1 MKKALFLLLCAIL
14 LSPGFAQ
21 TIRHGYYATN
31 ALGMTSPGAMKY
43 GLYGYDNPAVLST
56 LNAPDFYFTYTKFKK
71 HWNDAHQYGIYAA
84 IPYVGFGMVN
94 HRFDGKT
101 VTNYMVSGA
110 MGDEAVSIGSGYGWT
125 TGDFGGQ
132 ESEWT
137 LGTLVRPNRYLSLG
151 ATVYLPNTG
160 EREGM
165 FEAAVRPLKSEV
177 VTLFAD
183 YVVRRYRNSG
193 EPNWSAGIA
202 VEALPGIRLTGR
214 FFADHSATAGVQFS
228 LGNSSLTNQEY
239 FDKEQN
245 LAYSSYGIRIGGYDR
260 NVFTK
265 LQEDKN
271 VLTVDMHQGLT
282 YQKYKILDKRLALQ
296 ELLQNIEAAKNDES
310 VGAIAIKA
318 SELSADRELL
328 WEVRTK
334 LKEFKAAGKK
344 IFIFIDRGGLNEYH
358 FASIADKIVMD
369 PTGTFVFE
377 GYAMG
382 RSYLKG
388 TLEKLGI
395 GFDELRFFKY
405 KSANESFSR
414 DKMSDADREQRQ
426 KLVDDMYAVA
436 KDEIVATG
444 RISAVQYDSLVNNK
458 MLVLAA
464 EMRSMGL
471 IDTVARW
478 EAVEQMLKENSMR
491 KIGPKQLEA
500 NKLPSDNYWGRRP
513 EIAVIYALGVCA
525 MDEGISAR
533 SLVKD
538 VKRAVD
544 DDNVK
549 AIVLRVDSPGG
560 DAMASDYISE
570 ALLKA
575 KGKKPVI
582 VSQGKVAAS
591 GGYWLSMYADTIV
604 AAPTTITGSVG
615 VIGGWIYNKGF
626 KEMLGGSTDAVK
638 KGEHAD
644 LGLGFTIPLIG
655 LTIPDRDLNT
665 EERARVES
673 SIRDMY
679 KQFITNVA
687 KGRNRTPAYID
698 TIGQGRVWSGIDGK
712 KNGLVDVL
720 GGLETAIDIAAAK
733 AGLAK
738 EPYIIAEFPEPQ
750 FLNFDMFMPKFIS
763 SSVET
768 DPVLSNIKFRTQFNG
783 LPLLMVPSDME
794 VSN

>member
-1 MKKALFLLLCAIL
+1 MKKTLFLLMCVVV
-14 LSPGFAQ
+14 SHSFAQ
-21 TIRHGYYATN
+21 TIGSGYYANN
-31 ALGMTSPGAMKY
+31 ALGMTPPGAMKY

-56 LNAPDFYFTYTKFKK
+56 VNAPDFYFTYTKYKGS
-71 HWNDAHQYGIYAA
+71 WDAAHQYGVYAA
-84 IPYVGFGMVN
+84 IPNIGFGIVN
-94 HRFDGKT
+94 QKAGSQS
-101 VTNYMVSGA
+101 VTNYMLSGSV
-110 MGDEAVSIGSGYGWT
+110 GDEELSFGSGYGWT
-125 TGDFGGQ
+125 SGSLNGQ
-132 ESEWT
+132 VSTWT
-137 LGTLVRPNRYLSLG
+137 LGTLYRPCRYVSLG
-151 ATVYLPNTG
+151 ATAYLPNNG
-160 EREGM
+160 KREGM

-177 VTLFAD
+177 LALFAD
-183 YVVRRYRNSG
+183 YVVRRNDIPG
-193 EPNWSAGIA
+193 ESKWSAGVA
-202 VEALPGIRLTGR
+202 VEAFPGFRLTGR
-214 FFADHSATAGVQFS
+214 YFDNKSVTAGVQVSF
-228 LGNSSLTNQEY
+228 GNSGLTNQEY
-239 FDKEQN
+239 FDKDQKF
-245 LAYSSYGIRIGGYDR
+245 AYSSYGIRFGAYDR
-260 NVFTK
+260 NVFAKT
-265 LQEDKN
+265 EGGKN
-271 VLTVDMHQGLT
+271 ALSIDMHQGIT
-282 YQKYKILDKRLALQ
+282 YQKYKILDNRLTLQ
-296 ELLQNIEAAKNDES
+296 ELLKNIEAAKNDGK

-318 SELSADRELL
+318 SELSGDRELL

-334 LKEFKAAGKK
+334 LQEFKSAGKK
-344 IFIFIDRGGLNEYH
+344 IYIFIDRGGLNEYH

-369 PTGTFVFE
+369 PTGTFIFE

-426 KLVDDMYAVA
+426 KLVDDLYAVT

-458 MLVLAA
+458 VLVLAA
-464 EMRSMGL
+464 EMRTMGL
-471 IDTVARW
+471 VDTVARW
-478 EAVEQMLKENSMR
+478 EAVEQMLKDNSMR
-491 KIGPKQLEA
+491 KIGSDQLEA
-500 NKLPSDNYWGRRP
+500 NKLPSDNYWGRKP
-513 EIAVIYALGVCA
+513 EVAVIYALGVCA

-533 SLVKD
+533 TLVRD
-538 VKRAVD
+538 VKSAVE

-570 ALLKA
+570 ALQKA

-615 VIGGWIYNKGF
+615 VIGGWLYNKGF
-626 KEMLGGSTDAVK
+626 KEMLGGSTDFVK
-638 KGEHAD
+638 KGDHAD

-655 LTIPDRDLNT
+655 LTIPDRDLST
-665 EERARVES
+665 EERARVEA

-679 KQFITNVA
+679 KQFITKVA
-687 KGRNRTPAYID
+687 TGRNKTPGYID

-720 GGLETAIDIAAAK
+720 GGLETAINIAVAK
-733 AGLAK
+733 AGLSK
-738 EPYIIAEFPEPQ
+738 EPYVISQYPEPH
-750 FLNFDMFMPKFIS
+750 FLDMDMFIPKLIS
-763 SSVET
+763 TSVET
-768 DPVLSNIKFRTQFNG
+768 DPVLSNIKFRTKFNG
-783 LPLLMVPSDME
+783 LPLLMIPSDME
-794 VSN
+794 ISN